1 MDNTQFK
8 KTRRRN
14 IFLAI
19 ILLVAVSLFV
29 AILPPVRE
37 RIAWRLDQWYTQIF
51 YSLNPPEEVVF
62 VPHTSTPGGALP
74 THPPSSTPSPV
85 PSSTPTVL
93 VPEDTAT
100 PTITP
105 TPLPS
110 EVALSGVPYIDQH
123 GLYNYCAPANLAMA
137 LAFWGWPGSRTDI
150 GPVVKPFEED
160 FNVMPYELADYV
172 TNQTD
177 YSVVL
182 RSGGTLDLLKTLVAG
197 GFPVLIEKGAFMR
210 DLSGKV
216 TWMGHYNIVIG
227 YDDTAQEIIV
237 QDSYFTANYH
247 IAYDEITDEWRSF
260 NNTFMVVYPPDQE
273 ERLFALLGDYASE
286 DSSYRKGYEIAS
298 NEVNGLDG
306 VKQYFAWFNR
316 GTNMVALKDY
326 YGAAESYDQA
336 FLAYAGLSEDV
347 RPFRILWYE
356 TGPYSAYYYTGRYQD
371 VIDLATSTLDAA
383 RKPYLEES
391 FVWRA
396 RAELALGD
404 TLDAT
409 NDFCTSL
416 AYHPGFSPGLDGLSS
431 MGLSEANCP

>member
-1 MDNTQFK
+1 MDKNQDLR
-8 KTRRRN
+8 TRRRN

-19 ILLVAVSLFV
+19 ILLVSISFFIAV
-29 AILPPVRE
+29 LPPVRE
-37 RIAWRLDQWYTQIF
+37 RIVWRLDQWYTQLF
-51 YSLNPPEEVVF
+51 YRLNPPEEVVF
-62 VPHTSTPGGALP
+62 IPHTSTPGGNSPGTATP
-74 THPPSSTPSPV
+74 TLTLV
-85 PSSTPTVL
+85 PSSTPTEL
-93 VPEDTAT
+93 IPQDTPT

-110 EVALSGVPYIDQH
+110 SAALSGVRYIDQH
-123 GLYNYCAPANLAMA
+123 GLYNYCAPANLAME
-137 LAFWGWPGSRTDI
+137 LSYWGWSGVRTDI

-172 TNQTD
+172 TNQTE
-177 YSVVL
+177 YNVIL
-182 RSGGTLDLLKTLVAG
+182 RSGGTLDLAKSLIAG
-197 GFPVLIEKGAFMR
+197 GFPVLIEKGAYIR
-210 DLSGKV
+210 DLNGRV
-216 TWMGHYNIVIG
+216 TWMGHYNVITG
-227 YDDTAQEIIV
+227 YDDAAQEVIV
-237 QDSYFTANYH
+237 QDSYFTADYH
-247 IAYDEITDEWRSF
+247 IAYDELIDEWRSF
-260 NNTFMVVYPPDQE
+260 NYIFLIVYPADQE
-273 ERLFALLGDYASE
+273 ERLFALLGDYANE
-286 DSSYRKGYEIAS
+286 DSSYRMGYDIAS
-298 NEVNGLDG
+298 NEVYALEG

-356 TGPYSAYYYTGRYQD
+356 TGPYAAYYYTGRYQD
-371 VIDLATSTLDAA
+371 VIDLATTTLDAA

-404 TLDAT
+404 TAGAV

-416 AYHPGFSPGLDGLSS
+416 DYHPGFVPGLDGLQT
-431 MGLSEANCP
+431 MGLSEADCP